1 MSGLEVISGISAVIA
16 MIDGSVQIWKSA
28 RKDLQLSET
37 FETVVNRLPILRDTL
52 QTCHEHFE
60 PIQTTLPADAA
71 GNLLKTIDSCE
82 TKAAKLRTIFE
93 ETIAGE
99 NDQWYERYRKV
110 ARRLG
115 KGSKV
120 EELMKSVSE
129 DAQNLVNYH
138 AVKSA
143 NPELCMKLEEI
154 VTAMQSVEPS
164 LPNDDIASQTFNAYG
179 GPQNVSTG
187 QSTQYNSSNTG
198 SGETHNYGGISSLHT
213 IPLLECLSLPIK
225 QG

>member
-1 MSGLEVISGISAVIA
+1 M
-16 MIDGSVQIWKSA
+16 Q
-28 RKDLQLSET
+28 
-37 FETVVNRLPILRDTL
+37 
-52 QTCHEHFE
+52 
-60 PIQTTLPADAA
+60 
-71 GNLLKTIDSCE
+71 SCE

-120 EELMKSVSE
+120 EELMQSITE

-143 NPELCMKLEEI
+143 SPKLCMKLEEI
-154 VTAMQSVEPS
+154 VTVM
-164 LPNDDIASQTFNAYG
+164 
-179 GPQNVSTG
+179 
-187 QSTQYNSSNTG
+187 
-198 SGETHNYGGISSLHT
+198 
-213 IPLLECLSLPIK
+213 
-225 QG
+225 

>member
-1 MSGLEVISGISAVIA
+1 MSGLEVIGGISAVIA
-16 MIDGSVQIWKSA
+16 IIDSSVQVWKSA
-28 RKDLQLSET
+28 RKDLKLSET
-37 FETVVNRLPILRDTL
+37 FETVANRLPILRDTL
-52 QTCHEHFE
+52 RTCHEHFE

-71 GNLLKTIDSCE
+71 ESLLKTVQNCE
-82 TKAAKLRTIFE
+82 TKAAKLHTIFE
-93 ETIAGE
+93 ETISGE

-120 EELMKSVSE
+120 EELMQSITE
-129 DAQNLVNYH
+129 DAQSLVNYH
-138 AVKSA
+138 TVKSA
-143 NPELCMKLEEI
+143 SPELCMKLEEI
-154 VTAMQSVEPS
+154 VTTMQSVEPS

-198 SGETHNYGGISSLHT
+198 SGETHNYGGIEGN
-213 IPLLECLSLPIK
+213 PVFNFGK
-225 QG
+225 K